1 LDRKNVVSSK
11 NRVIVHRIA
20 GKTLFMYLILVFSI
34 TEGID
39 WYVMVFI
46 YGKSFMADTGVNG
59 DGGRMQKPEFSSQ

>member
-1 LDRKNVVSSK
+1 
-11 NRVIVHRIA
+11 
-20 GKTLFMYLILVFSI
+20 MYLILVFSI